1 MCTLNCIIH
10 SIIDI
15 YLYLG
20 PANGNGAGPLPD
32 VAVAASDHGLAGGT
46 GAIPALDLNYVDS
59 K

>member
-1 MCTLNCIIH
+1 MYNTLYY
-10 SIIDI
+10 S
-15 YLYLG
+15 YLPVFIVG